1 MLMIDRYSFLV
12 LIPLF
17 QVDDS
22 DSLLAQ
28 PTTLRKIGNLLI
40 LIGQNQARGRKS
52 TAYRLL
58 IGAEN
63 TSTSVCTVVGL
74 ESAGSGGN
82 EFGKLFQMAV
92 RRQTDIVVQEDS
104 FDSECIR
111 FSNYSFANFVGCVY
125 DAMEVLSEHGEKL
138 KAFTDGWEDAEPSD

>member
-1 MLMIDRYSFLV
+1 MQLL
-12 LIPLF
+12 
-17 QVDDS
+17 QVEDS

-28 PTTLRKIGNLLI
+28 PMTLRKIGNLVA

-74 ESAGSGGN
+74 ESPGSGGFQPQN

-92 RRQTDIVVQEDS
+92 SGQSEIVVQENS
-104 FDSECIR
+104 FDSECLR

-125 DAMEVLSEHGEKL
+125 DAMEVLSEHREKL
-138 KAFTDGWEDAEPSD
+138 RALEDDREDAQPSDQ

>member
-1 MLMIDRYSFLV
+1 MR
-12 LIPLF
+12 LF

-28 PTTLRKIGNLLI
+28 PMTLRKIGNLI
-40 LIGQNQARGRKS
+40 MLIGQNQAKGRKS

-63 TSTSVCTVVGL
+63 TSTSVCTVIGL
-74 ESAGSGGN
+74 ESTGSGEFEARN

-92 RRQTDIVVQEDS
+92 KGQSEIVLQEDS
-104 FDSECIR
+104 FDSECVR

-138 KAFTDGWEDAEPSD
+138 KALLDGQEDAEPLEQ

>member
-1 MLMIDRYSFLV
+1 MR
-12 LIPLF
+12 LF
-17 QVDDS
+17 QVDSS

-28 PTTLRKIGNLLI
+28 PMTLRKIGNLLT
-40 LIGQNQARGRKS
+40 LIGQHQARGRKS
-52 TAYRLL
+52 TVYRLL

-63 TSTSVCTVVGL
+63 TSTTECTVIGL
-74 ESAGSGGN
+74 ESTGSGEFQARN

-92 RRQTDIVVQEDS
+92 RGQSEIVVLEDS

-138 KAFTDGWEDAEPSD
+138 KALVDSREVAEPSDQ